1 MVGLSLH
8 IRNHYH
14 LPPQCFHVAI
24 TYSPSWPCV
33 PVSSQSHRH
42 TRQLE
47 IQNDFEYQC
56 FPYSKWFV
64 QTGVLLSRTG
74 CLRNKQILYKLHCTS
89 GLNKAEQKLAV
100 DPPPTT
106 ICHCKTMYAVYS
118 PMNIKFLTLLTCPY
132 GVFVCGR
139 RHVLN
144 KISSENPG

>member
-1 MVGLSLH
+1 MVGLSPH

-24 TYSPSWPCV
+24 TYSPSWPRV

-56 FPYSKWFV
+56 FPYSKCFV
-64 QTGVLLSRTG
+64 QTGVLLSRTA

-89 GLNKAEQKLAV
+89 RLNKAEQKLAV
-100 DPPPTT
+100 DPPTY
-106 ICHCKTMYAVYS
+106 HHLS
-118 PMNIKFLTLLTCPY
+118 PQNHVRRILTNEY
-132 GVFVCGR
+132 Q
-139 RHVLN
+139 VLN
-144 KISSENPG
+144 LANVSIWCFCMWQKTCIEQNK